1 MITKIAQVDFR
12 DDVRVFGIKQED
24 RFQHLYVIGKTGTG
38 KSNLLSFMAL
48 EDFKN
53 GNGFCVIDPH
63 GDMANELH
71 NRLGSTPH
79 IYFDLSDSN
88 CPYGYNPFKQISKDR
103 ISLVASG
110 FLETMK
116 ASWPDAWGVR
126 MEHVLRNTLYALLE
140 TKGSKVNDILKMFS
154 DKEYREKIV
163 RNLENITIKNFWQKE
178 YTNYSPS
185 YRQDALG
192 AIQNKIGAFLS
203 DPLLRSVLSEEKK
216 DISLRRIMDKG
227 EILIVN
233 LAKGKIGNDSAHLL
247 GGFLVSTIGMAA
259 FSRADTPL
267 SNRRPFFLYVDEFQN
282 FTTLSVVNML
292 SELRKYKVGMIFAHQ
307 FVWQLAL
314 QIRHSIFGN
323 VGSIIS
329 FRVGAED
336 SQLLS
341 SELFR
346 DFTEND
352 LMHLP
357 NYHMYVKLL
366 IDGQP
371 CNPFSAKS
379 LPLAESSN
387 FILASKENGEEL
399 DEVVT

>member
-12 DDVRVFGIKQED
+12 DDTRIFGIKEED

-38 KSNLLSFMAL
+38 KSTLLSFMAM
-48 EDFKN
+48 EDYKN

-63 GDMANELH
+63 GDMVSDIHE
-71 NRLGSTPH
+71 RLGSTPH
-79 IYFDLSDSN
+79 IYFDLSDPN

-140 TKGSKVNDILKMFS
+140 TKGSKVSDILKMFS
-154 DKEYREKIV
+154 DKDYREKLV
-163 RNLENITIKNFWQKE
+163 KGLENITIKNFWQKE
-178 YTNYSPS
+178 YPNYSPS

-203 DPLLRSVLSEEKK
+203 DPLLRSVLSDDKQ
-216 DISLRRIMDKG
+216 DISLRRIMDNG
-227 EILIVN
+227 EILLVN
-233 LAKGKIGNDSAHLL
+233 LAKGKIGNDSAHLM

-259 FSRADTPL
+259 FSRADTAEA
-267 SNRRPFFLYVDEFQN
+267 NRKPFFLYIDEFQN

-292 SELRKYKVGMIFAHQ
+292 SELRKYKVGLICFHQ
-307 FVWQLAL
+307 FIWQLSL
-314 QIRHSIFGN
+314 PIRHSIFGN
-323 VGSIIS
+323 VGSLIS

-336 SQLLS
+336 ASIIS
-341 SELFR
+341 KELFSH
-346 DFTEND
+346 FTED
-352 LMHLP
+352 DILHLP
-357 NYHMYVKLL
+357 NYHFYMKLL
-366 IDGQP
+366 IDGKP
-371 CNPFSAKS
+371 SNPFSAKS
-379 LPLAESSN
+379 LPLA
-387 FILASKENGEEL
+387 
-399 DEVVT
+399 